1 MGGRG
6 SCRRKRSLRCVPC
19 YAGNWHRY
27 RDGLDYNGWEDVSVL
42 ANKGSGYVCQC
53 RQCGH
58 TYISYSSAARRQ
70 YQYQVNRSSD
80 EPGIRENNFNSN
92 ANSPS

>member
-19 YAGNWHRY
+19 YAENWHRY
-27 RDGLDYNGWEDVSVL
+27 RVGKDYNGWEDVSVL
-42 ANKGSGYVCQC
+42 TIQGAGYVCQC

-70 YQYQVNRSSD
+70 FQYQVKRSLA
-80 EPGIRENNFNSN
+80 EPGIQEN
-92 ANSPS
+92 

>member
-1 MGGRG
+1 M
-6 SCRRKRSLRCVPC
+6 
-19 YAGNWHRY
+19 
-27 RDGLDYNGWEDVSVL
+27 
-42 ANKGSGYVCQC
+42 CQC